1 MNMSGGPDLSTT
13 YLGLELRSPLVASA
27 SPVTGRLDSLVALE
41 RAGIG
46 AVVLPS
52 LWEEQIEHE
61 ESDLH
66 ALLEHGTHAFAE
78 AMTWLPELD
87 DIATGPERYL
97 EQIDEAKGALGV
109 PVIASLNGI
118 SPGGWVRYAKLC
130 EEAGADALELNVYAV
145 ETDTTR
151 SATIVEQRTLAL
163 VRQVRE
169 AVTLPL
175 AVKVGPF
182 YSSFAHFAAQLA
194 ETGVDGIVLFNRF
207 VQPDID
213 LETLQVEPRVH
224 LSQELELLLPLRW
237 TAILHGRVPVSLA
250 GTGGVRGWEGLLKL
264 LLAGADAVAVASVL
278 LRRGPAVVAAILA
291 GLQSWMEERDYASVR
306 QLQGSLSQTA
316 CPDPAA
322 FERAS
327 YMQALVTYAPV
338 PDR

>member
-1 MNMSGGPDLSTT
+1 MSVTAVDLSTT

-27 SPVTGRLDSLVALE
+27 SPATGRLDSLVALE
-41 RAGIG
+41 RAGVG

-61 ESDLH
+61 DADLH
-66 ALLEHGTHAFAE
+66 ALLEHGTDSFAE
-78 AMTWLPELD
+78 AMTWLPELAD
-87 DIATGPERYL
+87 MPTGPERYL
-97 EQIDEAKGALGV
+97 ERIAEAKAALEV
-109 PVIASLNGI
+109 PVIASLNGV
-118 SPGGWVRYAKLC
+118 SAGGWVRYARLC
-130 EEAGADALELNVYAV
+130 EQAGADALELNVYAV
-145 ETDTTR
+145 ETDVDR
-151 SATIVEQRTLAL
+151 PAAEVEERTLAL

-169 AVTLPL
+169 AVAVPV

-182 YSSFAHFAAQLA
+182 YSSFAHFAARLA
-194 ETGVDGIVLFNRF
+194 ETGADGIVLFNRF

-224 LSQELELLLPLRW
+224 LSHELELLLPLRW
-237 TAILHGRVPVSLA
+237 TAILRGRVPVSLA

-264 LLAGADAVAVASVL
+264 LLAGADAVLVASVV
-278 LRRGPAVVAAILA
+278 LRRGPAVVAAMLA
-291 GLQSWMEERDYASVR
+291 GLASWMEERDYESVH
-306 QLQGSLSQTA
+306 QLQGSLSQQA

-338 PDR
+338 PER